1 MKAHQLDAD
10 GVIINTIVVD
20 DLGVL
25 PGLVNAEIGGDI
37 GDSVI
42 DGKMVPKMQ
51 SVAPVVPEAVPMLN
65 AELVLIGAGY
75 WDDVQAFVAARGPY
89 ALAFLT
95 RAQTMRRDN
104 VLVNAWATARNITEA
119 QLDGLFIAAGNL
131 KVDEFHG

>member
-1 MKAHQLDAD
+1 MRAHLLDEN
-10 GVIINTIVVD
+10 GVIINTILVD
-20 DLGVL
+20 DLDFM
-25 PGLVNAEIGGDI
+25 PGLVDAEIGGNI
-37 GDSVI
+37 GDSI
-42 DGKMVPKMQ
+42 INGAPVPKPQ
-51 SVAPVVPEAVPMLN
+51 DAAPVVPETVPMLN